1 MKDPDENQK
10 LSLEAAPIAS
20 GKPIQRWSAARKRE
34 VVLRLLRGESIEV
47 VSREIGIEP
56 YRLEQWRERALSGV
70 DTSLKER
77 QDGDPTQIGLDA
89 AYKRVGELSME
100 NELLREKIA
109 RLEAKRPFRQ
119 ARSRR

>member
-1 MKDPDENQK
+1 
-10 LSLEAAPIAS
+10 
-20 GKPIQRWSAARKRE
+20 
-34 VVLRLLRGESIEV
+34 
-47 VSREIGIEP
+47 
-56 YRLEQWRERALSGV
+56 V